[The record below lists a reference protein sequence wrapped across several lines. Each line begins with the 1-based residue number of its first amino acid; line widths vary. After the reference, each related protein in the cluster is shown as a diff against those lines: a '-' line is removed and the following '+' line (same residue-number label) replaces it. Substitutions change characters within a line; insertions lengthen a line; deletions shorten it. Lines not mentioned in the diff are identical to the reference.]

1 MGSNITFRHRY
12 SLSQASALLLILAQF
27 ALLIPGSLST
37 SPRTGQIVL
46 SRVTQAAATQA
57 TISFETFASVPSGGS
72 ITLQFP
78 FGRYGNGT
86 TSLLGVMH
94 GPSINVQGNGEK
106 AVEAVNLL
114 SDGVTV
120 VYMTQDGG
128 LTKVV
133 SLDPYTNKNYTGSI
147 SQFNPT
153 QWNTYNGGRTDP
165 ASAGYLLKDQ
175 TNPLDDYMP
184 FIGSTG
190 SCGVSSF
197 SLGSASSSFVRNGN
211 VIISMSASVPQGQNT
226 VTCSGLTIFKTSSIF
241 GGLRISTSED
251 PVPSVVKLECVT
263 SDNTASHC
271 AGMFKLGTSLVPML
285 YMVDGSFAWVAVK
298 YTSNTSQAIV
308 EDKWNSTHKNFYVS
322 RNTLRS
328 SISVATDILM
338 VEGQS
343 SVYANMTWSGF
354 SRVRSNILGGCSWFT
369 DTHYGESLIS
379 YSVMAP
385 FASGAQ
391 VPDAG
396 RANPCLTSLSYRCC
410 SQSAC
415 TSGSDSPVFGG
426 CPAQYDCSAGIFN
439 SCRDNRYSNTGLS
452 RHFRMRSGDHRAELT
467 HSIWF
472 RVPLS
477 LLFVSAEFSIDAS
490 NRFAFKQNV
499 PVTLAFFVT
508 TDIPS
513 GGRITLTY
521 PFNFFASSVRP
532 VVAAGASSVSGLS
545 ITCSTT
551 SDTAVV
557 LSTAGAVITTAF
569 VVTISGFTMGAATPG
584 SVGVT
589 VQTSSDPSP
598 SFPLPSGAIFGA
610 VGNGAVVALSS
621 YIYGTSATLTFS
633 FVAAPSMNSTAFKLV
648 SVTGLTFHS
657 LNSSIAA
664 VSCSNLSPSNAS
676 VSAFF
681 TPSSGVLLLNL
692 SEAASPVSPSAA
704 IVCTVSGFRN
714 QVCLRGQS
722 GLSAKW
728 YRNYNGLPLMSTTP
742 SLQNAVPNLNFPL
755 STNDACS
762 IMTLTSALNAY
773 SGCMSNDFAA
783 KFEGCG
789 FSHIYL
795 CLCVYKYILVCIC
808 ICSYDVLTYVCF
820 AAFHHCVVLPKF

>member
-1 MGSNITFRHRY
+1 MHLIKQHANVFVSSSTRQSRAASMRSNITFRHRY
-12 SLSQASALLLILAQF
+12 SLSEASALLLILAHI

-37 SPRTGQIVL
+37 SPRTGNIIL
-46 SRVTQAAATQA
+46 SRVTEAAATQA

-94 GPSINVQGNGEK
+94 VQGSGEK

-114 SDGVTV
+114 TDGVTV
-120 VYMTQDGG
+120 VYLTQDGG

-153 QWNTYNGGRTDP
+153 QWNSYNGGPTDP
-165 ASAGYLLKDQ
+165 ASAGYMLKDQ
-175 TNPLDDYMP
+175 PTPLDDYMP

-190 SCGVSSF
+190 SCGVSTF
-197 SLGSASSSFVRNGN
+197 SLGSSSSSFVRNGN
-211 VIISMSASVPQGQNT
+211 VIIVMSASVPQGLTT

-241 GGLRISTSED
+241 GGLRIWTSQD

-263 SDNTASHC
+263 SDNTAAHC
-271 AGMFKLGTSLVPML
+271 AGVFKLGTSLVPML

-298 YTSNTSQAIV
+298 YTSNTSHAIV

-338 VEGQS
+338 VESQS
-343 SVYANMTWSGF
+343 SVYANMTSSGF

-369 DTHYGESLIS
+369 DTHHGHDLIG
-379 YSVMAP
+379 YNVMAP
-385 FASGAQ
+385 FASGAR

-396 RANPCLTSLSYRCC
+396 RASVCMTSLSYRCC

-426 CPAQYDCSAGIFN
+426 CPAQYDCTAGIFN
-439 SCRDNRYSNTGLS
+439 SCRDSRYSNTGLS

-490 NRFAFKQNV
+490 NRIAFKQNV
-499 PVTLAFFVT
+499 PVTLAFFLT

-521 PFNFFASSVRP
+521 PLNFFSPSVRP
-532 VVAAGASSVSGLS
+532 IVAAGASSVSGLS
-545 ITCSTT
+545 INCSTT

-569 VVTISGFTMGAATPG
+569 TVTISGFTMGAATPG
-584 SVGVT
+584 SVEVT

-598 SFPLPSGAIFGA
+598 SIPLPSGAIFGA
-610 VGNGAVVALSS
+610 VGIGAAVSLSS
-621 YIYGTSATLTFS
+621 YIYETSATLTVS

-657 LNSSIAA
+657 LNSSTAA
-664 VSCSNLSPSNAS
+664 VSCSNLSPSSAS
-676 VSAFF
+676 ISAVF

-692 SEAASPVSPSAA
+692 SEAASPALPSAA

-722 GLSAKW
+722 GVSAKW
-728 YRNYNGLPLMSTTP
+728 YRDWYSSFLPSIGSSTYFNTP
-742 SLQNAVPNLNFPL
+742 SLQNAVPNLNFPP
-755 STNDACS
+755 SIDESCS
-762 IMTLTSALNAY
+762 ITSLRSALNAY
-773 SGCMSNDFAA
+773 SGCMSNYFTVR
-783 KFEGCG
+783 FEGCE
-789 FSHIYL
+789 F
-795 CLCVYKYILVCIC
+795 
-808 ICSYDVLTYVCF
+808 
-820 AAFHHCVVLPKF
+820 